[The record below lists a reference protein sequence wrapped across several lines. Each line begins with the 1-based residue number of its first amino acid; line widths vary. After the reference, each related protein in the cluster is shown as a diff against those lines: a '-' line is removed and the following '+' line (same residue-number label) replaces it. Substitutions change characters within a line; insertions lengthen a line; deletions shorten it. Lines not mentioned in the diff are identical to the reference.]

1 MSRAKQWDLQ
11 LLPEL
16 VSIIIIIIYCWLSR
30 WKKNRG
36 FFLIDLYTSYWKAQ
50 MTWQSWRG
58 GASLE
63 GGAVCK
69 PFFKAHQISLSWI
82 MIDLLS
88 ESDWLFA
95 CNRYL
100 WDSVKSCHLANY
112 FFNFTTLGL
121 ISKLLCEN
129 LNLRILFASAY
140 EGERD
145 TCQSSLSP
153 RHLDFSREKDPFL
166 LKQKSPKHS
175 LP

>member
-1 MSRAKQWDLQ
+1 MRLTITAGARFHYYYY
-11 LLPEL
+11 
-16 VSIIIIIIYCWLSR
+16 IIYWLSR
-30 WKKNRG
+30 WKKNQG

-112 FFNFTTLGL
+112 FFNFTTLGF
-121 ISKLLCEN
+121 ISKLLCETP
-129 LNLRILFASAY
+129 NLRILFASAW
-140 EGERD
+140 EGGRERPINQVWVQEVS
-145 TCQSSLSP
+145 TFPAKKRPSCENKKNP
-153 RHLDFSREKDPFL
+153 RTLFT
-166 LKQKSPKHS
+166 
-175 LP
+175 